1 MNSVVSRSKISIY
14 KKLLISFIA
23 IITSLILV
31 LSSLLYYNY
40 TTSTTSMVKGMNEN
54 ILSKISYSSVYMD
67 NLAKN
72 FCKSLSLNNYI
83 IAFANS
89 NNEDILTFGNAI
101 RTLDALTIPNT
112 YIHSAYIYN
121 RKLDTFISAPGT
133 FYYSSEFFDQEIVQA
148 LHVAEQKKLPI
159 LYPIPRKIT
168 NPNGTQTK
176 LTNVYTYILLDT
188 SDNQANFNNAI
199 VLNVDA
205 DWLRLTITSLD
216 NKMSSDG
223 NEIMVVDDKGVVISE
238 SSPDMFMENI
248 ADQNYMHHIL
258 SSTAPSG
265 TIIDQLHQ
273 KKVLVSYV
281 SSEILRWKFLSIT
294 PYETVFSAVRR
305 NTYITLL
312 FCLIVLLI
320 GVFFA
325 FLASR
330 KLYQPIGALI
340 NKTND
345 LETMQRD
352 NTPVLKNDF
361 LKKVINGH
369 VILSSERMAAKEQ
382 ELLINLNFRNKLF
395 LYLLKIDHYQDFVA
409 KYTDKDRS
417 IYKYAIANVAG
428 EVTSQHYSNEVIDI
442 GADQLIVLVDLTDS
456 PDAPDILYE
465 TFESIVADIQSHS
478 HQYFDLSLSAS
489 LGYVVNSAEHIKQ
502 VYEETLGL
510 SMYRLKYG
518 HSSILTPILLQE
530 VNDVAF
536 MFPAAKEKQ
545 LIDALK
551 LGNGETAKEVY
562 RDMIRT
568 MEHASY
574 DNIINSIIY
583 LSYSLHTSMNQIVE
597 GSQSKLNSI
606 SIDFLKHV
614 TGLETLDELE
624 RSFFSLF
631 DDIIHLKEGA
641 KDKKKNEIVSTVV
654 DMIQNMYPDKN
665 LSLSSCADA
674 LSISSVY
681 LGKLFRTSTG
691 KSVAEYITTV
701 RMEHMKHYLEQTNL
715 PINDI
720 LEKCGI
726 EKSNY
731 FYTTFKK
738 YFGVSLTEY
747 RLKDVKVNQDRNT
760 SI

>member
-1 MNSVVSRSKISIY
+1 MKNVVSTSKINIY
-14 KKLLISFIA
+14 RKLLLTFIA
-23 IITSLILV
+23 SITSLILV

-40 TTSTTSMVKGMNEN
+40 TTSTMNMVKGMNEN

-83 IAFANS
+83 IAFSNS
-89 NNEDILTFGNAI
+89 HTEDILTYSNAI

-121 RKLDTFISAPGT
+121 RKLDTFISAPTDT
-133 FYYSSEFFDQEIVQA
+133 FYSSSEFFDQEITLA
-148 LHVAEQKKLPI
+148 LHSADTNKLPI
-159 LYPIPRKIT
+159 LYPIPRKIAS
-168 NPNGTQTK
+168 PAGTQIN
-176 LTNVYTYILLDT
+176 LTNVYTYILFDT
-188 SDNQANFNNAI
+188 SDNQTKFNNAI

-205 DWLRLTITSLD
+205 DWLRLTISSLD
-216 NKMSSDG
+216 NNSSREG
-223 NEIMVVDDKGVVISE
+223 NEIMVVDDKGIVISE
-238 SSPDMFMENI
+238 PSPDMFMNNI
-248 ADQNYMHHIL
+248 ADHNYMHQIL
-258 SSTAPSG
+258 SSSASSG
-265 TIIDQLHQ
+265 TLTDYLKQ

-281 SSEILRWKFLSIT
+281 SSDILKWKFLSIT
-294 PYETVFSAVRR
+294 PYDTIFSSVKR

-312 FCLIVLLI
+312 FCLIVLLL

-340 NKTND
+340 TKTND

-361 LKKVINGH
+361 LKKVVNGH
-369 VILSSERMAAKEQ
+369 IIFTSERTTSKEQ
-382 ELLINLNFRNKLF
+382 EFNININFKNKLF
-395 LYLLKIDHYQDFVA
+395 LYLLKIDKYPDFVA
-409 KYTDKDRS
+409 KYTEKDRA
-417 IYKYAIANVAG
+417 IYKYALANVAN
-428 EVTSQHYSNEVIDI
+428 EVTSQHYHCEVIDMD
-442 GADQLIVLVDLTDS
+442 ADQLFVLVDLTDS
-456 PDAPDILYE
+456 PDAQNILFE

-478 HQYFDLSLSAS
+478 QQYFNISLSAS
-489 LGYVVNSAEHIKQ
+489 LGNMITSTEQIKMA
-502 VYEETLGL
+502 YEETLSL
-510 SMYRLKYG
+510 SMYRIKYG
-518 HSSILTPILLQE
+518 HASILTPALLKE
-530 VNDVAF
+530 VNDVSF
-536 MFPAAKEKQ
+536 MFPTAKSKQ

-551 LGNGETAKEVY
+551 LGNGESAKVIY
-562 RDMIRT
+562 RDMIRALEYAT
-568 MEHASY
+568 Y

-597 GSQSKLNSI
+597 GSQSKLNTI

-614 TGLETLDELE
+614 TALETLEELE
-624 RSFFSLF
+624 QSFFSLF
-631 DDIIHLKEGA
+631 DDIIQLKEGA
-641 KDKKKNEIVSTVV
+641 KDKKKNEIVATVV
-654 DMIQNMYPDKN
+654 DMIQEKYDDKN
-665 LSLSSCADA
+665 LSLNSCADA

-691 KSVAEYITTV
+691 KSVAEFITSV
-701 RMEHMKHYLEQTNL
+701 RMEHLKRYLENTNL

-738 YFGVSLTEY
+738 HFGVSLTEY
-747 RLKDVKVNQDRNT
+747 RLKDVKVNQ
-760 SI
+760 